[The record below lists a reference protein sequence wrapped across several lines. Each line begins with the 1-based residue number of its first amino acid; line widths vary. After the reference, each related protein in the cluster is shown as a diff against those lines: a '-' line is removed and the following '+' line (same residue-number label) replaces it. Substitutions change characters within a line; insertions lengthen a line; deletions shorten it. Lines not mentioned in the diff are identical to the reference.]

1 MLTKQEREFVAS
13 ETLRYL
19 GGANRLSVMIGA
31 TNFIAGTNGELGF
44 KFKGNRQMN
53 YVKFIVN
60 GKDLYDVEFFQI
72 RKFEMKPVKQF
83 NDYYFDQ
90 IKELFEQTT
99 RLYLSL

>member
-1 MLTKQEREFVAS
+1 MLTKQEREFIAS

-19 GGANRLSVMIGA
+19 GGANRLQVMIGA
-31 TNFIAGTNGELGF
+31 SQFYAGEKGELGF
-44 KFKGNRQMN
+44 KFKGNRSMN
-53 YVKFIVN
+53 YVKFTVN
-60 GKDLYDVEFFQI
+60 GKDLYDVEFYKI
-72 RKFEMKPVKQF
+72 VKFEMKPIKKF